1 MSKILKFAALL
12 LVCVVFFNGAEEPAF
27 EGKIYF
33 RYQKPDG
40 KKIYVYYV
48 KGDRVRI
55 DAIVDGKI
63 EATNLVNTKTK
74 EMFAISPKNKLYMKK
89 DYKPA
94 DYSRNPE
101 IKVEKTGNQQTFHG
115 YNCDEFKVTDEGKGT
130 FLTYYVSQK
139 NFDFF
144 KPMLECINRKEDIS
158 THYFQIENLNRDF
171 PFVGLQRNA
180 NGLEVSRLEVTMI
193 SNETIEDTWFDI
205 PYNYTEAKY

>member
-1 MSKILKFAALL
+1 MKKILKFAMLL
-12 LVCVVFFNGAEEPAF
+12 LVCVVFFNGAEETAF

-48 KGDRVRI
+48 KGDKVRI
-55 DAIVDGKI
+55 DAIVEGKI
-63 EATNLVNTKTK
+63 EATNLVNTATK

-89 DYKPA
+89 EYKEV
-94 DYSRNPE
+94 DYSRNAN
-101 IKVEKTGNQQTFHG
+101 IKVEKTGNQESFLG
-115 YNCDEFKVTDEGKGT
+115 YTCDEYKVVNAEEGI
-130 FLTYYVSQK
+130 FLTYYISQK

-144 KPMLECINRKEDIS
+144 KPMLTCINRKEPIS

-171 PFVGLQRNA
+171 PFIGLQRNA
-180 NGLEVSRLEVTMI
+180 DGLETSRLEATMI
-193 SNETIEDTWFDI
+193 SSETLEDTWFDI